1 MTIAGI
7 TSSPLFALNSH
18 TRSGNSAAAAFLPAA
33 SKPANSAD
41 GPTILPSANAVQL
54 SIESL
59 VALQSEQPKTQEAS
73 ITTSSVEDQF
83 LEEARKSP
91 MQRMRE
97 QIMKEL
103 GVTDDDLAQMAPDER
118 RAMEDRIRELVEEKL
133 REAMNAGK
141 VAPKSNGEM
150 LQQLL

>member
-7 TSSPLFALNSH
+7 TSSPFLALN
-18 TRSGNSAAAAFLPAA
+18 TQNRAGNSAAAAFLPAA
-33 SKPANSAD
+33 SKPANSA
-41 GPTILPSANAVQL
+41 GGLTILPSANPVQL

-59 VALQSEQPKTQEAS
+59 VALQSEQPKAEEAS
-73 ITTSSVEDQF
+73 VTTPSVEDQF

-91 MQRMRE
+91 MERMRE

-103 GVTDDDLAQMAPDER
+103 GVSEQDLAQMPADER

-133 REAMNAGK
+133 RQAMNAGK
-141 VAPKSNGEM
+141 DAPSSNGEM